1 MAGRDLRALFSTNDH
16 TLAAVEAFTNR
27 QLQWQT
33 VGAALAEHLERIA
46 EPGFDPQDLE
56 APRDNVVNLYGIG
69 GIGKTTF
76 SRVLEAALTSSENR
90 PSQWGELALP
100 HTRLL
105 PVRVDLARSGGTDFE
120 RIILSIRL
128 ALAGLGRPLPAFDIA
143 LRRYWDATHPGEPLD
158 EYLRRGRLAKFA
170 KGLPQQMQSALGE
183 VAGAL
188 ALPGLVGAAAG
199 QVTTTLV
206 RALRQRQQTV
216 KALAGCHRLADLLEA
231 DPDIDT
237 LSYYAHLLAW
247 ELSQLPKKKQVV
259 PVILLDTFEDIA
271 DPRRDFERLIQRL
284 VWLMP
289 AALFVITGR
298 NRLSWGDAALNG
310 QLDYTG
316 PTSWPGLAD
325 HTPPAART
333 ATGSGGRR
341 QLLIGDFSPEDC
353 DTYLARRLTRDDEPL
368 ISQDIRDVITRSSHG
383 LPLHLDLAVMRFLE
397 IRRTR
402 TPEPGDFTHPF
413 PALVARTLSDLPS
426 EERHV
431 ARAVSLL
438 DAFDET
444 LAARAAGLSH
454 QAPVRRL
461 LERPFVREDPFALW
475 PFHLHGV
482 VRSAIRSADDQTDDR
497 WTTADWQQAAQRA
510 LTALGEQWTSQPGPG
525 GRALLVACLRQGLR
539 LARDHR
545 LDLGWLTEAAWA
557 YVADFVWEPVAPPA
571 ADEPADAGIQ
581 TAADGLTELLSALA
595 RRQREHRARTVERL
609 TAVID
614 TGLLPGDLT
623 EMALYYRAKA
633 DRDLGHTAA
642 SRDGM
647 QRVADTGGRLAPDAR
662 RGLVHLARMAGD
674 FPAALD
680 AARTLGEQGRQ
691 HRVLGDIWW
700 PQGDLSRAAATY
712 EAARAQA
719 EEHSLA
725 GERAI
730 AQAQRAFVAAFT
742 DLQQADDEITLA
754 RQLLDGLDLRA
765 TAFTTEIAALLRDAG
780 TTGVEDRARVLRTE
794 IDVAGLPTLQTA
806 LELALA
812 FHHAVLDAHDDLAVT
827 LSRLGDLTRNGDYAY
842 YSELVHFMAD
852 LPARP
857 GSSARWLDGEQTTR
871 ARWRTLV
878 TARRAQLNT
887 PS

>member
-16 TLAAVEAFTNR
+16 TLAAAEAFTNR

-33 VGAALAEHLERIA
+33 VGAALAEHLEHISDT
-46 EPGFDPQDLE
+46 GFDVQDLE

-90 PSQWGELALP
+90 PAQWGELALP

-105 PVRVDLARSGGTDFE
+105 PVRIDLARSGGTDFE

-158 EYLRRGRLAKFA
+158 EYLRRGRLAKLA

-206 RALRQRQQTV
+206 RALRERRQTV

-289 AALFVITGR
+289 TALFVITGR
-298 NRLSWGDAALNG
+298 NRLPWGDAALNG

-325 HTPPAART
+325 HAAART

-353 DTYLARRLTRDDEPL
+353 GTYLARRLTRDDEPL
-368 ISQDIRDVITRSSHG
+368 ISEDIRDVITRSSHG

-444 LAARAAGLSH
+444 LAARAAGLPH

-461 LERPFVREDPFALW
+461 LERPFVREDAFALW

-482 VRSAIRSADDQTDDR
+482 IRAAIRSADDQTDDR
-497 WTTADWQQAAQRA
+497 WTPTDWQQAAQRA

-525 GRALLVACLRQGLR
+525 RALLVACLRQGLR
-539 LARDHR
+539 LARDHH

-571 ADEPADAGIQ
+571 ADEPTDAGIQ
-581 TAADGLTELLSALA
+581 TAADALVELLSALA
-595 RRQREHRARTVERL
+595 RRQREHRARTAERL
-609 TAVID
+609 TAVLE

-647 QRVADTGGRLAPDAR
+647 QRVAEAGGRLAPDAR

-674 FPAALD
+674 FPTALD
-680 AARTLGEQGRQ
+680 AAQALGEEGRQ

-700 PQGDLSRAAATY
+700 PQGDLPRAAAAY

-742 DLQQADDEITLA
+742 DPAQADDEITLA

-765 TAFTTEIAALLRDAG
+765 TALTIEIAALLRDAG
-780 TTGVEDRARVLRTE
+780 TTGVEDRAQVLRTE
-794 IDVAGLPTLQTA
+794 IDIAGLPTVQTT

-812 FHHAVLDAHDDLAVT
+812 FHHAVLDAHDDLAAT

-842 YSELVHFMAD
+842 YNELIHFMAG
-852 LPARP
+852 LPLP
-857 GSSARWLDGEQTTR
+857 GPAATRWISGEQAVR
-871 ARWRTLV
+871 DRWHRLV
-878 TARRAQLNT
+878 HDRRSHL
-887 PS
+887 SR